1 MFLIDVLAGFVGAF
15 LLFGPAIYAGLQL
28 LPDEPPVEY
37 PVAAATALVGVLI
50 GGLVD
55 VLLGWL
61 PVVGVVL
68 APLAWSA
75 VVRRFGRASWPASLA
90 VGFATWALS
99 RLLYAGLS
107 GL

>member
-1 MFLIDVLAGFVGAF
+1 MYLIDVLAGFVAAF
-15 LLFGPAIYAGLQL
+15 LLFGPAIHAGLQL
-28 LPDEPPVEY
+28 LPDEPAVEY
-37 PVAAATALVGVLI
+37 PVAAATALVGVLV

-55 VLLGWL
+55 GLLGWL
-61 PVVGVVL
+61 PVVGILL

-75 VVRRFGRASWPASLA
+75 VVRRFAGASWPASVA

>member
-1 MFLIDVLAGFVGAF
+1 MFVIDVLAGLFGAF

-28 LPDEPPVEY
+28 LPGEEPIEY
-37 PVAAATALVGVLI
+37 PVAASTALVAILI
-50 GGLVD
+50 AGLID
-55 VLLGWL
+55 GLLGWI
-61 PVVGVVL
+61 PVIGFL
-68 APLAWSA
+68 LSPLAWSA
-75 VVRRFGRASWPASLA
+75 VVKRFGQASWPASLA

>member
-1 MFLIDVLAGFVGAF
+1 MFLIHVVAGFVAAF
-15 LLFGPAIYAGLQL
+15 LLFGPAIYTGLQL
-28 LPDEPPVEY
+28 LPGEPAVEY
-37 PVAAATALVGVLI
+37 PVAAATALVGVLVA
-50 GGLVD
+50 GLID
-55 VLLGWL
+55 GLLGWL
-61 PVVGVVL
+61 PVVGVLL

-75 VVRRFGRASWPASLA
+75 VVRRFGRASWPASFA